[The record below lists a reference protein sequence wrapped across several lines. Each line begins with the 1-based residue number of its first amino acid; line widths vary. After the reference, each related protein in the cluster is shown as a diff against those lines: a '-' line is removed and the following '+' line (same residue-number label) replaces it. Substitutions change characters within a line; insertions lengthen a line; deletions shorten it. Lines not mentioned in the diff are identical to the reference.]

1 MTQRY
6 EEKLNTALEMADI
19 CTFKYFPKE
28 HMCINSDAICRIY
41 GCKKIC
47 MNMPE
52 ACADIFVSNNNQS
65 DYYLDV
71 LDRQSSR
78 LKKLIQARKLYVRHL
93 PVMTDRIN
101 GK

>member
-41 GCKKIC
+41 GCKKY
-47 MNMPE
+47 
-52 ACADIFVSNNNQS
+52 A
-65 DYYLDV
+65 
-71 LDRQSSR
+71 
-78 LKKLIQARKLYVRHL
+78 
-93 PVMTDRIN
+93 
-101 GK
+101 

>member
-65 DYYLDV
+65 DYFAMFEKINSAEEV
-71 LDRQSSR
+71 VCSTFTSNDRQN
-78 LKKLIQARKLYVRHL
+78 KWK
-93 PVMTDRIN
+93 N
-101 GK
+101 NNNNC